1 MLNLYDKMVMYA
13 TGTGQV
19 IGEPKKYF
27 KHLGVLLSD
36 NAPVVIIF
44 KMVPKEPNHCLVIGP
59 NFLNLN
65 YKDAL
70 MRVLESADGQEAFD
84 LGNILAKRKFPDGVN
99 MLALLHEEN
108 YIKKMLAK
116 DIIVT
121 FGPDKDGRISL
132 DKLNQLIA
140 DDMKISLEDL
150 SVRED
155 NVKNKNTKNKKNG
168 KETAKN

>member
-1 MLNLYDKMVMYA
+1 M
-13 TGTGQV
+13 
-19 IGEPKKYF
+19 
-27 KHLGVLLSD
+27 
-36 NAPVVIIF
+36 
-44 KMVPKEPNHCLVIGP
+44 
-59 NFLNLN
+59 
-65 YKDAL
+65 
-70 MRVLESADGQEAFD
+70 
-84 LGNILAKRKFPDGVN
+84 AKRKFPDGVN

>member
-1 MLNLYDKMVMYA
+1 MLNLYDKMVMDA
-13 TGTGQV
+13 SGIGQGT
-19 IGEPKKYF
+19 GEPKKYF
-27 KHLGVLLSD
+27 KHLGVLSSD

-44 KMVPKEPNHCLVIGP
+44 KMVPKEPNNCLVIGP

-70 MRVLESADGQEAFD
+70 MRVLEGSDGQAAFD
-84 LGNILAKRKFPDGVN
+84 LGNILAKCKFPDGVN
-99 MLALLHEEN
+99 MLAFLHEEN
-108 YIKKMLAK
+108 YIKKMPTK

-132 DKLNQLIA
+132 DKLNQLLA

-155 NVKNKNTKNKKNG
+155 KPKNKNTKNKKNG

>member
-1 MLNLYDKMVMYA
+1 
-13 TGTGQV
+13 
-19 IGEPKKYF
+19 
-27 KHLGVLLSD
+27 
-36 NAPVVIIF
+36 
-44 KMVPKEPNHCLVIGP
+44 
-59 NFLNLN
+59 
-65 YKDAL
+65 
-70 MRVLESADGQEAFD
+70 
-84 LGNILAKRKFPDGVN
+84 
-99 MLALLHEEN
+99 
-108 YIKKMLAK
+108 MLAK